1 MYPTLIVVIVASR
14 RSVLE
19 RSQASATLTEVTPPR
34 RFGVNRKSVGTCSRI
49 PARSSCSMTVIGG
62 NDGEKFDVS
71 LDKNRSARSPLA
83 EEVQATV

>member
-19 RSQASATLTEVTPPR
+19 RSQASATLNEVTPPR
-34 RFGVNRKSVGTCSRI
+34 RFVVSRESAGNARF

-71 LDKNRSARSPLA
+71 LNKNRSARSPLA

>member
-34 RFGVNRKSVGTCSRI
+34 RFRVSRESVGSPRF

-62 NDGEKFDVS
+62 NDDEKFDVS
-71 LDKNRSARSPLA
+71 LGKNRSARSPLA

>member
-19 RSQASATLTEVTPPR
+19 RSQASAALTEVTPPR
-34 RFGVNRKSVGTCSRI
+34 RFRVNRESVGTCPRF

-62 NDGEKFDVS
+62 NDDEKFDVS
-71 LDKNRSARSPLA
+71 LGKNRSARSPLA
-83 EEVQATV
+83 EEVQAIV